1 MGATA
6 HPEAPEKPPTSPTTE
21 TVKFALKA
29 VDTAKEVVELELEAA
44 DEVAVRELAR
54 HRGYAILTLSRS
66 SLSAPWELKRPFPAT
81 LFSIELL
88 ALLDAGLNVVE
99 ALQTLAE
106 KEPHGA
112 HRRVLDELLEAL
124 QRGESLSRAIERMP
138 QHFSDLYVAT
148 IRSSERTGNVREALS
163 RFVAYQ
169 EELDKLRKKVVAA
182 LIYPAILLAVGAA
195 VLAFLMF
202 YVVPRFAS
210 VYQEISTGMPLFSS
224 LLLSSGRWVGQ
235 HAMAVAG
242 ALAALCTAL
251 VYTLSKEAIRGAL
264 IASLWRIGP
273 LGERLR
279 VYQLARLY
287 RTVGMLLRA
296 GVPAVKAFEMVSGLL
311 AANLRE
317 QLGRA
322 VAALK
327 EGRSVSSALTAAGL
341 ATPVATRMMAVGEKS
356 GQMGEL
362 MDRIARFYDDETA
375 RFVDAFARVFEPALM
390 ALLGLAVGAVVVL
403 MYMPVFELAGAI
415 Q

>member
-1 MGATA
+1 
-6 HPEAPEKPPTSPTTE
+6 
-21 TVKFALKA
+21 VKFAVKA
-29 VDTAKEVVELELEAA
+29 VDAAKGVVELELEAA
-44 DEVAVRELAR
+44 DEVTVRELAR
-54 HRGYAILTLSRS
+54 HRGYAVLTLSRS
-66 SLSAPWELKRPFPAT
+66 RLSTPWELGRPFPAT

-106 KEPHGA
+106 KEPRGA
-112 HRRVLDELLEAL
+112 HRRVLDGLLQAL
-124 QRGESLSRAIERMP
+124 QRGESFSRAIERMP
-138 QHFSDLYVAT
+138 QHFSELYVAT

-163 RFVAYQ
+163 RFIAYQ
-169 EELDKLRKKVVAA
+169 EELEKLRKKVVAA
-182 LIYPAILLAVGAA
+182 LIYPAILLGVGTA

-202 YVVPRFAS
+202 YVVPRFAR
-210 VYQEISTGMPLFSS
+210 VYQDISTGIPLFSS
-224 LLLSSGRWVGQ
+224 LLLSSGRWVEQ
-235 HAMAVAG
+235 HAVGTAVALV
-242 ALAALCTAL
+242 LACASL
-251 VYTLSKEAIRGAL
+251 VYALSKEAVRA
-264 IASLWRIGP
+264 AFMTRLWRIGP

-296 GVPAVKAFEMVSGLL
+296 GVPAVRAFEMVSGLL

-317 QLGRA
+317 QLARV

-327 EGRSVSSALTAAGL
+327 EGRSISSALTTAGL

-362 MDRIARFYDDETA
+362 MDRIARFYDDETG

-403 MYMPVFELAGAI
+403 MYMPIFELAGAI